1 MPANTLNDMILGFTV
16 ILGVLLIYVLTL
28 VIRIRRA
35 RAMRGKI
42 QQNPD

>member
-1 MPANTLNDMILGFTV
+1 MILGFTV

-28 VIRIRRA
+28 AIRIRRA
-35 RAMRGKI
+35 RVQRERN